1 MRVILSTL
9 AALAVAAPAV
19 AQSAPSQNPFSDSLR
34 SQWRS
39 VRTYYQKSA
48 EQMSE
53 ENYRFRPTDQVRTF
67 GEIIAHVAGANY
79 EICSAAKGEKSQY
92 TEDYFV
98 DHAKTKADILKAA
111 KESIAYCDEA
121 FAAATDQ
128 NLSELVANPFSPNG
142 RLPRG
147 AVLVENIGH
156 VNEHYG
162 NLVTY
167 MRIKGMV
174 PPSSQRSGQ

>member
-1 MRVILSTL
+1 MRIMLATL
-9 AALAVAAPAV
+9 AALAMAVPAI

-53 ENYRFRPTDQVRTF
+53 ENYSFRPTDQVRTF

-79 EICSAAKGEKSQY
+79 GICSAAKGETSQY

-98 DHAKTKADILKAA
+98 EHAKTKAEIVKAA
-111 KESIAYCDEA
+111 NDSIAYCDQA
-121 FAAATDQ
+121 FAAATDRS
-128 NLSELVANPFSPNG
+128 LSEMVPNPFDPKAQI
-142 RLPRG
+142 PRG

-174 PPSSQRSGQ
+174 PPSSQTSGR